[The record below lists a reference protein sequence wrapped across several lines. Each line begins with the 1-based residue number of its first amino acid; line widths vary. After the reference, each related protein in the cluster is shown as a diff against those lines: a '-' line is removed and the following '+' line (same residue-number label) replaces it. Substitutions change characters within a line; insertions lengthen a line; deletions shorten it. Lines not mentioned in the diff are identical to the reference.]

1 MGEQAH
7 RMPLALALGVIVTPE
22 PAPFSLSGVPL
33 PVSPTFQKV
42 MTFWKSDAGFPLSQ
56 LLPLGGP
63 FPAAYSSL
71 QPTSSGAAIA
81 LATSPCRLSGLALVE
96 KG

>member
-7 RMPLALALGVIVTPE
+7 RMPLALALGVVVTPE

-33 PVSPTFQKV
+33 PVGPTFQKW
-42 MTFWKSDAGFPLSQ
+42 TQSGPGFPLAQ

-71 QPTSSGAAIA
+71 QPTSSGAAVA
-81 LATSPCRLSGLALVE
+81 LAPSPCRLSGLALDD